1 VDLSQS
7 EEGRYNTTDSGMLM
21 PPCTELRPGP
31 LIVIKLAHTIVWA
44 FFASCIVAIP
54 IASWRDEHRA
64 AAWLIAIVF
73 VEVLVLVLNRM
84 RCPLTSLAAR
94 HTTDRLENFDI
105 YLPLWL
111 AKHNKTLFGALYIA
125 GAGFALFRW
134 LRASG

>member
-1 VDLSQS
+1 
-7 EEGRYNTTDSGMLM
+7 M
-21 PPCTELRPGP
+21 PPRTELRSVR
-31 LIVIKLAHTIVWA
+31 LIAIKLVHTIVWA

-64 AAWLIAIVF
+64 ALWLIVIVF

-105 YLPLWL
+105 YLPIWL
-111 AKHNKTLFGALYIA
+111 AKHNQILFGALYVA

-134 LRASG
+134 LRGSG